1 MYNKQQG
8 GFTLIEL
15 VIVIAILSILAAV
28 AIPMFSDLRTQA
40 RTARLA
46 AVAGSFSSA
55 SAVNYAS
62 CLVTGGGAT
71 PATTCGALSAMVTGI
86 GTVSV
91 VANAGAAVSGSYNLL
106 SSQTL
111 TNGTAGTCT
120 LIDPQGSSTSFT
132 AIGASSC
139 S

>member
-71 PATTCGALSAMVTGI
+71 AVANCGALSTMVTGI
-86 GTVSV
+86 GTVTVIS
-91 VANAGAAVSGSYNLL
+91 GATPTAGSYNLK
-106 SSQTL
+106 SSELL
-111 TNGTAGTCT
+111 TNGAAGTCT
-120 LIDPQGSSTSFT
+120 LFDPQGSSTTFS